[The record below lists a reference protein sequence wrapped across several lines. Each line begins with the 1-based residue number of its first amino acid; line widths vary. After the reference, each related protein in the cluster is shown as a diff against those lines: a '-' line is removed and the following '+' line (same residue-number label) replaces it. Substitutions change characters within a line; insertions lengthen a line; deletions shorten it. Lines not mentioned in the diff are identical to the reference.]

1 MADQMQTIK
10 RRMKSVRSTERI
22 TNAMKL
28 VSAAKLKQASNQYEH
43 IQKNISRI
51 TKLFQEVLEREQD
64 ATGGTQEQNEG
75 QSLYV
80 VFTGSKGLCGNFNAS
95 VIKMLE
101 QTAEEEREKHL
112 FLPLGN
118 KGKEYCFRERLPM
131 LDVDGIYSDT
141 MTYEEI
147 QDLSKELLFSY
158 QEGKIAEIKFIH
170 ASYLNSVSYDVRIKQ
185 ILPLQVKDAEES
197 GFLMEYEK
205 DRQTFFSGILEEYI
219 ALCIFSVLSE
229 SALCEHSARR
239 IAMKNA
245 SDNAKELLTELSVNY
260 NRARQAAITNE
271 IIEIIAG
278 AERQRTRR

>member
-101 QTAEEEREKHL
+101 QTAEEEREKYL

-197 GFLMEYEK
+197 GFIMEYEK

>member
-64 ATGGTQEQNEG
+64 APGGTQEQNEG

-101 QTAEEEREKHL
+101 QTAEEDREKHL

-118 KGKEYCFRERLPM
+118 KGKEYCFREGLTV

>member
-28 VSAAKLKQASNQYEH
+28 VSAAKLKQATNQYEH

-64 ATGGTQEQNEG
+64 ALGGTQEQNEG

-101 QTAEEEREKHL
+101 QTAEEDREKHL

-141 MTYEEI
+141 MAYEEI

-205 DRQTFFSGILEEYI
+205 DRQTFFSGVLEEYI